1 MSEVGD
7 CRAGEVAKAE
17 AKLSHL
23 NNQVAAMRAVLVQLL
38 QDVVRADK
46 RLEDSHAAR
55 LLQANEQLVIN
66 GLELQAEAESTRGT
80 LDEVTRSAAVDPLTK
95 LPNRTVM
102 LDRLHSAIASAR
114 RHQKRLAV
122 LFLDLN
128 NFKQLND
135 CFGHAAGD
143 QVLQNVAACLTSLVR
158 ETDTVS
164 RYGGDEFIIVLAE
177 VAEAADA
184 GFIADKVNAAL
195 RAVSRADSSASSSAG
210 SQGAPVT
217 ASIGISIYPDDGDD
231 AAALIVSAD
240 NAMYRAKGQ
249 RDGAFVFHTPTAPR
263 LPSSTPA
270 RAPSPHEQQV
280 AEHERRHA
288 QLVAANEQLVLA
300 ALGFEA
306 LKGAADVARKLRANL
321 LAAVVQELDDPA
333 APIRLA
339 AAMAGL
345 GSAHESILPGA
356 VAIVERQME
365 HMARTVATLLE
376 PVQGAPL
383 ALPGARTIDVAALVC
398 AAAEDCRAAAERRHQ
413 VLDLQLPSQP
423 IRVHGDPVQLAH
435 MLTRLLRNATDYTPD
450 GGRLEMRVAPM
461 GQQVQLLISDNGQGI
476 EADALANV
484 LDPFVRDPRIGMGSD
499 SFGLGLTSV
508 RAVVQSHGGS
518 VVASS
523 AGLGRG
529 SQFTILLP
537 IVAQMEPATS
547 G

>member
-1 MSEVGD
+1 MREDGD

-17 AKLSHL
+17 AKLDHL
-23 NNQVAAMRAVLVQLL
+23 KNQVAAMRAVLVQLL

-46 RLEDSHAAR
+46 RLEDSQAAR

-177 VAEAADA
+177 VAEASDA
-184 GFIADKVNAAL
+184 GIIADKVNAAL
-195 RAVSRADSSASSSAG
+195 RAASRADGSAG

-240 NAMYRAKGQ
+240 NAMYHAKRH

-263 LPSSTPA
+263 LPSSMPA
-270 RAPSPHEQQV
+270 RATSPHEQQV
-280 AEHERRHA
+280 AEDERRHA
-288 QLVAANEQLVLA
+288 QLVAANERLVLA

-306 LKGAADVARKLRANL
+306 LKDAADVARKLRANL
-321 LAAVVQELDDPA
+321 LAAVEHELDDPA
-333 APIRLA
+333 APVRLA

-365 HMARTVATLLE
+365 HMAQTVATLLE

-423 IRVHGDPVQLAH
+423 MTVHGDPVQLAH

-450 GGRLEMRVAPM
+450 GGRLEMHVAPM

-476 EADALANV
+476 EADALATV